1 MTNPPNYPEGSSGFD
16 AYPTYASPEQP
27 ETPEWARTAPA
38 VGTGKANVMDA
49 VRWAFKAVFASW
61 YIWILGTL
69 AIGLV
74 IGVVAGVSFYLAGPD
89 YSVMSDAEAVDY
101 SMNANSVAN
110 GAVGLAQFFLTPFL
124 LVGLLAQVTKRRI
137 SLADFF
143 RNVPYF
149 KVLGVSILQGILLV
163 GTVLFLVVL
172 LIVFS
177 RVGHMIAPEATFIG
191 LLCIL
196 GLLLAVWL
204 LGPLFSLWT
213 WYAADG
219 HGVGESIKLGVAAG
233 KRNYPQLLLFSFLST
248 LVILVGG
255 LLTLGLGLLILTPA
269 CYLAIAHIYR
279 QASGG
284 QLPA

>member
-1 MTNPPNYPEGSSGFD
+1 
-16 AYPTYASPEQP
+16 
-27 ETPEWARTAPA
+27 
-38 VGTGKANVMDA
+38 
-49 VRWAFKAVFASW
+49 
-61 YIWILGTL
+61 
-69 AIGLV
+69 
-74 IGVVAGVSFYLAGPD
+74 
-89 YSVMSDAEAVDY
+89 MSDTEAMSYQTNTETVL
-101 SMNANSVAN
+101 NGSVSL
-110 GAVGLAQFFLTPFL
+110 VQLLLTPFL

-149 KVLGVSILQGILLV
+149 KVLGVSILEALLFAVIAVPLIVVLAVTMISSGSMLV
-163 GTVLFLVVL
+163 G
-172 LIVFS
+172 
-177 RVGHMIAPEATFIG
+177 G
-191 LLCIL
+191 LGLL
-196 GLLLAVWL
+196 GLLLALWL

-248 LVILVGG
+248 LVVLVGG

>member
-27 ETPEWARTAPA
+27 ETPEWARTTPA

-74 IGVVAGVSFYLAGPD
+74 IGVAAGVSFYFAGPD
-89 YSVMSDAEAVDY
+89 YSALSDAEAISYQTNTDTVL
-101 SMNANSVAN
+101 NGSVSL
-110 GAVGLAQFFLTPFL
+110 VQFLLTPFL

-149 KVLGVSILQGILLV
+149 KVLGVSILEALLFAV
-163 GTVLFLVVL
+163 IAVPLIVVLAVTGVVSGSALVV
-172 LIVFS
+172 V
-177 RVGHMIAPEATFIG
+177 
-191 LLCIL
+191 L
-196 GLLLAVWL
+196 GTLGILLAVWL

-219 HGVGESIKLGVAAG
+219 HGMGESIKLGVAAG

-255 LLTLGLGLLILTPA
+255 LLTLGLGLLILIPA
-269 CYLAIAHIYR
+269 YYLAIAHIYR

>member
-27 ETPEWARTAPA
+27 ETPEWARTTPA

-49 VRWAFKAVFASW
+49 VRWALKAVFASW

-74 IGVVAGVSFYLAGPD
+74 IGVVAGVSFYFAGPD
-89 YSVMSDAEAVDY
+89 YSAMSDAEAVDY

-177 RVGHMIAPEATFIG
+177 RFGHMIAPEATFIG

-284 QLPA
+284 QLPV